1 MPRRG
6 ENIRKRKD
14 GRWEARFPVGTDE
27 KGRKRYSSVYA
38 DSYREVKEKRNAA
51 IQRLNT
57 QLKEPSGDPLY
68 KDIIQLWIEHNRVR
82 LKEATVYRYMYLIEA
97 HILPSLGD
105 VPLSSINSAVI
116 NSFVTEKVTSGRLD
130 GKGGLS
136 STYIRSIILIIS
148 STIKFAAE
156 NGFCTSVSRK
166 IVMPPVK
173 SHELDILSTADQE
186 KLEHALLHDMD
197 ETKLGVYISLYTGLR
212 IGEICAL
219 SWEDI
224 DLSNGLLYVRHTL
237 SRVLCEENGK
247 QRTVLIIDQPKT
259 QSSLRKIPINSDLLR
274 TLNEMYPKAES
285 RYVVSNHASFV
296 SPRTYEYRYC
306 KILQESG
313 IHHINYH
320 ALRHTFATRCIEVGV
335 DIKSLSEILGHS
347 NVSITLNTYV
357 HSSMDLKRSQ
367 LEKLTAISV

>member
-1 MPRRG
+1 MLR
-6 ENIRKRKD
+6 
-14 GRWEARFPVGTDE
+14 
-27 KGRKRYSSVYA
+27 
-38 DSYREVKEKRNAA
+38 
-51 IQRLNT
+51 
-57 QLKEPSGDPLY
+57 
-68 KDIIQLWIEHNRVR
+68 
-82 LKEATVYRYMYLIEA
+82 
-97 HILPSLGD
+97 
-105 VPLSSINSAVI
+105 
-116 NSFVTEKVTSGRLD
+116 
-130 GKGGLS
+130 
-136 STYIRSIILIIS
+136 
-148 STIKFAAE
+148 
-156 NGFCTSVSRK
+156 
-166 IVMPPVK
+166 
-173 SHELDILSTADQE
+173 
-186 KLEHALLHDMD
+186 DMD

-247 QRTVLIIDQPKT
+247 RRTVLIIDQPKT

-274 TLNEMYPKAES
+274 ILNEMYPKAES
-285 RYVVSNHASFV
+285 RYVVSNQASFV